1 MGWGRGGKKF
11 GGYGGGGYKKSGY
24 GGSGYGYKKSGG
36 GYGSY
41 GACYHCGQPGHWAPQ
56 CPTNNQRLS
65 AAAAAA
71 SSSAGAASSSTAP
84 APVASIAQQGG
95 MTQAQAERMRTSLE
109 AAKARRGEA
118 PKRWTNLPPNPDI
131 TQDYIDEHETSYGTL
146 SVPIVGCQYY
156 KGVIQQVFTPS
167 RTPRPTPTLTPTPT
181 PTVSVLRTPTPP
193 VPLTLVLTPTPAL
206 SLTPTPL
213 SLPLTPTLS
222 YP

>member
-65 AAAAAA
+65 AAAATA

-84 APVASIAQQGG
+84 APVASIAPQGG

-156 KGVIQQVFTPS
+156 KGVIHQVSLRQAEPQDQPQPERQPQPQPCPYS
-167 RTPRPTPTLTPTPT
+167 EPQPRPCP
-181 PTVSVLRTPTPP
+181 
-193 VPLTLVLTPTPAL
+193 
-206 SLTPTPL
+206 
-213 SLPLTPTLS
+213 
-222 YP
+222 

>member
-84 APVASIAQQGG
+84 APVASIAPQGG

-156 KGVIQQVFTPS
+156 KGVIHQVFTS
-167 RTPRPTPTLTPTPT
+167 RQAEPQDQPQP
-181 PTVSVLRTPTPP
+181 
-193 VPLTLVLTPTPAL
+193 
-206 SLTPTPL
+206 
-213 SLPLTPTLS
+213 
-222 YP
+222 